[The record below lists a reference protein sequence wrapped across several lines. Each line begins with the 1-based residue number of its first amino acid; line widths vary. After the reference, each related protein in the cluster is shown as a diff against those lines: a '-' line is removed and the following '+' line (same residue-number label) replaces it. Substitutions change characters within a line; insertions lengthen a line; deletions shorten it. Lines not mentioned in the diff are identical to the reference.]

1 MRTLPAFVGY
11 AIFVALLALA
21 RTASADPAA
30 GRDLGTTL
38 DPGLQRGVEQVVRDL
53 GLTGEV
59 GAKRLAL
66 ALVDVTNTDRPR
78 LAMLNGDEMKYAAS
92 LPKVAIL
99 LGAFAEVEAGR
110 LALDQK
116 HLAAMT
122 NMIRYSSND
131 DASRVLDWVGVD
143 RLLEMLQ
150 SARYRFYDAAG
161 AGGLWVGK
169 GYGSDAAQRRDPIRH
184 LSHGATAFQ
193 VARLYYLLASDTL
206 LSPRLNAMMKEVLS
220 NPGIHHKF
228 VKGLEGR
235 PGVQIY
241 RKSGTW
247 KDFHADSALVEYG
260 NYRYIIVG
268 LAEHPHGGDWLV
280 QLAAPLHDLVV
291 SRPELAAGRTPRTTE
306 APQWGSLPRS

>member
-30 GRDLGTTL
+30 GRDLSTTL

-99 LGAFAEVEAGR
+99 LGAFAEAEAGR

-116 HLAAMT
+116 HLEAMT
-122 NMIRYSSND
+122 KMIRYSSND

-143 RLLEMLQ
+143 RLLEILQ

-169 GYGSDAAQRRDPIRH
+169 GYGKRRSLPARPDPTP
-184 LSHGATAFQ
+184 L
-193 VARLYYLLASDTL
+193 
-206 LSPRLNAMMKEVLS
+206 PRGN
-220 NPGIHHKF
+220 
-228 VKGLEGR
+228 GLPGR
-235 PGVQIY
+235 PALLPA
-241 RKSGTW
+241 RER
-247 KDFHADSALVEYG
+247 HASEPALQRNDEGGAVES
-260 NYRYIIVG
+260 R
-268 LAEHPHGGDWLV
+268 HP
-280 QLAAPLHDLVV
+280 P
-291 SRPELAAGRTPRTTE
+291 
-306 APQWGSLPRS
+306 